1 MQRSRG
7 SVKEGSNFAYVETTD
22 RFRFLLKTETAV
34 LVTVIIIRDLLTVRK
49 LTNTSQYI
57 SSLIVFL
64 LSNTTRSSEQNKL
77 FPILFSTQQTKRCDL

>member
-7 SVKEGSNFAYVETTD
+7 SVIEGGNFAYVETTD
-22 RFRFLLKTETAV
+22 RFRFLLKTETAL
-34 LVTVIIIRDLLTVRK
+34 LVTVFIIRDLLTVRK
-49 LTNTSQYI
+49 LTNTSYI